1 MNYSLYVSAGC
12 AIFSALGLLVC
23 FIGSGTTRK
32 TLRRMREAT
41 RGSQRLSEQISRR
54 EQVNR
59 YLAAR
64 LHDIRMRFGTSET
77 ATLRD
82 RITQAGYRGSFAADS
97 YIAARVLG
105 PIAGLVAG
113 TAIASNRGFW
123 MIAFAAVAY
132 LAPDILLQHL
142 VRKRREKIR
151 LSLPDVVDLLVI
163 CVEAGLGLDQALL
176 RVAQELDVAH
186 PDITS
191 ELLQINREQRAG
203 KPRVEAWQDMEKRV
217 ELQELHSFVNMLTQT
232 ERFGTPIAKALSN
245 FSEGLRLKRR
255 QTAEE
260 MAAKTTVKI
269 IFPLVLFIFPSL
281 FIVLLG
287 PAALTISRGIGTLGH

>member
-1 MNYSLYVSAGC
+1 MNYLFYFAMTM
-12 AIFSALGLLVC
+12 ALFSVLALLIS
-23 FIGSGTTRK
+23 FSISGSNRAAS
-32 TLRRMREAT
+32 RRFREAT
-41 RGSQRLSEQISRR
+41 QSIDRGLQDSRSDRAGRFFADQIHQLRVR
-54 EQVNR
+54 
-59 YLAAR
+59 
-64 LHDIRMRFGTSET
+64 IGMSET

-82 RITQAGYRGSFAADS
+82 RITQAGYRGALAADI
-97 YIAARVLG
+97 YIAARVLL
-105 PIAGLVAG
+105 PILGLFAGSV
-113 TAIASNRGFW
+113 IHSNRGFW
-123 MIAFAAVAY
+123 MISFPALAY
-132 LAPDILLQHL
+132 LLPDMVLQHL

-151 LSLPDVVDLLVI
+151 ISLPDAVDLLVI

-176 RVAQELDVAH
+176 RVGQELDVSH
-186 PDITS
+186 PEITA

-203 KPRVEAWQDMEKRV
+203 KQRVDAWTDMLKRV
-217 ELQELHSFVNMLTQT
+217 DLPDLHAFVNMLIQT

-245 FSEGLRLKRR
+245 FADGLRLKRR

-287 PAALTISRGIGTLGH
+287 PAALTISRGIGSLNH

>member
-1 MNYSLYVSAGC
+1 MNYLFYFAVTMSL
-12 AIFSALGLLVC
+12 FSASALLISFVSS
-23 FIGSGTTRK
+23 GSNRAA
-32 TLRRMREAT
+32 LRRIREAT
-41 RGSQRLSEQISRR
+41 QSIEKGLVDSRR
-54 EQVNR
+54 DR
-59 YLAAR
+59 AGRFLADQIHTLR
-64 LHDIRMRFGTSET
+64 VRIGMSET

-82 RITQAGYRGSFAADS
+82 RITQAGYRGALAADI
-97 YIAARVLG
+97 YIAARVLL
-105 PIAGLVAG
+105 PILGLIG
-113 TAIASNRGFW
+113 GSAIQSNRGFW
-123 MIAFAAVAY
+123 MISFPAVAY
-132 LAPDILLQHL
+132 LLPDMVLQHL

-151 LSLPDVVDLLVI
+151 ISLPDAVDLLVI

-176 RVAQELDVAH
+176 RVGQELDVSH
-186 PDITS
+186 PEITA

-203 KPRVEAWQDMEKRV
+203 KQRVDAWMDMLKRV
-217 ELQELHSFVNMLTQT
+217 ELPDLQAFVNMLVQT

-245 FSEGLRLKRR
+245 FADGLRLKRR

-287 PAALTISRGIGTLGH
+287 PAALTISRGIGSLNH

>member
-1 MNYSLYVSAGC
+1 MNYYLYFAVA
-12 AIFSALGLLVC
+12 AMIFSTIGLVVFYFEGGTGRVAMQRVREVTKTAEPAL
-23 FIGSGTTRK
+23 RD
-32 TLRRMREAT
+32 
-41 RGSQRLSEQISRR
+41 SRR
-54 EQVNR
+54 DRAGR
-59 YLAAR
+59 YFADNIHA
-64 LHDIRMRFGTSET
+64 IRVRIGMSET

-82 RITQAGYRGSFAADS
+82 RITQAGYRGSLVADM
-97 YIAARVLG
+97 YIASRVLG
-105 PIAGLVAG
+105 PILALAAGS
-113 TAIASNRGFW
+113 AIQANRGFW
-123 MIAFAAVAY
+123 MISFPALAY
-132 LAPDILLQHL
+132 LLPDIILQQL

-151 LSLPDVVDLLVI
+151 ISLPDAVDLLVI

-186 PDITS
+186 PEITA

-203 KPRVEAWQDMEKRV
+203 KPRVDAWQDMQKRI
-217 ELQELHSFVNMLTQT
+217 ELPDLNAFVNMLVQT
-232 ERFGTPIAKALSN
+232 ERFGTPIAKALSQ
-245 FSEGLRLKRR
+245 FADGLRLKRR

-287 PAALTISRGIGTLGH
+287 PAGLTISRGIGALNH